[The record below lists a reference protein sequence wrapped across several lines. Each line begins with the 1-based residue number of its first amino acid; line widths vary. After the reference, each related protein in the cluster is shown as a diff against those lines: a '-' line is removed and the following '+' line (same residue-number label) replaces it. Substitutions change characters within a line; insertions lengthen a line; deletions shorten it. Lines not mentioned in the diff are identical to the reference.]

1 MIQYIKGTLAWIAE
15 DSVIVDNHGIGYRI
29 FVPASVSQQIGTTG
43 QEIQL
48 YTYLNVK
55 EDAMQLYGFLT
66 MDDLE
71 VYRLLISVSGIGPK
85 GGLAILSVM
94 TADDLRFAVLA
105 DDDKSISKAPGIGPK
120 TAKKVVLELQD
131 KLKLRE
137 TVETALDHGQQAVLP
152 AGSGLVQ
159 TQSDVVEALAALGYS
174 ATEAMK
180 AVRRVECDEDIS
192 VEELLKKTLRYM

>member
-1 MIQYIKGTLAWIAE
+1 
-15 DSVIVDNHGIGYRI
+15 
-29 FVPASVSQQIGTTG
+29 
-43 QEIQL
+43 
-48 YTYLNVK
+48 
-55 EDAMQLYGFLT
+55 MQLYGFLT

-120 TAKKVVLELQD
+120 TAKKVVLELKD

>member
-1 MIQYIKGTLAWIAE
+1 MIQDIKGTLAWIAE
-15 DSVIVDNHGIGYRI
+15 DSVIVDNNGIGYRI

-120 TAKKVVLELQD
+120 TAKKVVLELKD

-137 TVETALDHGQQAVLP
+137 TVETALDHVQQAVLP